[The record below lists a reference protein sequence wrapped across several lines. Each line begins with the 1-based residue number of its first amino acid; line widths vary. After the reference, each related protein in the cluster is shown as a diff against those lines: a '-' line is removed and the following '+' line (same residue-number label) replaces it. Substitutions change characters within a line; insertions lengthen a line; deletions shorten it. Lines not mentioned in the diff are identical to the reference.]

1 MDDKYDYIYNA
12 TDTELSEMIDELSK
26 HEVTDKRVKLEEA
39 ARRLRI
45 RRHIPFND
53 EAFNC

>member
-1 MDDKYDYIYNA
+1 MEDKYDYIYNA
-12 TDTELSEMIDELSK
+12 NDGELAEMISQLAR
-26 HEVTDKRVKLEEA
+26 HNVTDNRVMLEEA

-45 RRHIPFND
+45 RKHIPFND